1 MAEVLILN
9 QPQVTAGLTS
19 GSDTLQYTVPS
30 GAGGV
35 YYANVQLTEVPP
47 SGLTVI
53 VKQNGSTVYTAAT
66 LSPTQIAQ
74 QFKYSQLYSAG
85 DVIGVVLSSSSAIDK
100 VANNVKATVTVGQG
114 M

>member
-9 QPQVTAGLTS
+9 QPQVSAGLTS
-19 GSDTLQYTVPS
+19 GSDTLQYTVPA

-35 YYANVQLTEVPP
+35 YYASVQLTEVPV
-47 SGLTVI
+47 SGLSVI
-53 VKQNGSTVYTAAT
+53 VKQNSSTVYTAAT

-74 QFKYSQLYSAG
+74 QFRYSQVYSAG
-85 DVIGVVLSSSSAIDK
+85 DVISVVLSSSTGIDL
-100 VANNVKATVTVGQG
+100 VANNVKATVAVGQG